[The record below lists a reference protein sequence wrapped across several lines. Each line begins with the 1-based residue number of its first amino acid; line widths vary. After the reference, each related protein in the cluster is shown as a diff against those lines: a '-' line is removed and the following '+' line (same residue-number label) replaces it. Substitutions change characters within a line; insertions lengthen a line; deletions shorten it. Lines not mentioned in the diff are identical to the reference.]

1 MKKSYLFT
9 IILVVVILFILS
21 LSVYAEDTSWLKK
34 WDGVKL
40 VLSSHSGPTTD
51 AYKVLCKEFEQ
62 LTGAKVEV
70 IDESWTDL
78 LSKHLAAFAAH
89 TGAYDVLTWPYIW
102 FGHYVEGQMVENLD
116 TWFAKKEL
124 LDPNYDMEDFVP
136 AILDS
141 YGRYRAGFAKEPDI
155 LWSVPYKF
163 DVYLAQYRTDLF
175 KDAGLVDGEG
185 KAKAPETWEE
195 LLADAKKLAE
205 LKPDMKP
212 LTIPLGIS
220 DPMAATFVPIL
231 ASYGGTKPAVIYD
244 NNGYPR
250 FHGEAGIKAVSILKE
265 MLPYMPPDAL
275 NFDYDKVNAQMAQ
288 GLAAYGINWN
298 AYLPVLLDPSKS
310 KISENVA
317 FALTPGGPAGRP
329 QGLGGWQMGLSV
341 DSKNKEAAFQLL
353 QFLSGKPKSVELA
366 LAGGSVARFSV
377 AQNPDI
383 IKAFPYYPLLIE
395 ALSDVAMR
403 GTDRI
408 WTEVEQALAVGLNEI
423 LLGEDATVGL
433 KSLAGKVYDIA
444 ENAGYNPSATGA
456 RP

>member
-1 MKKSYLFT
+1 MKKVYLFS
-9 IILVVVILFILS
+9 IIVVSLFVCS
-21 LSVYAEDTSWLKK
+21 LCAYAEDMSWLKK
-34 WDGVKL
+34 WDGVEL
-40 VLSSHSGPTTD
+40 VLSTHSGPTTD

-62 LTGAKVEV
+62 LTGAKVKV
-70 IDESWTDL
+70 LDESWTDL

-89 TGAYDVLTWPYIW
+89 SGAYDVLTWPYIW

-116 TWFAKKEL
+116 KWFEKKEL
-124 LDPNYDMEDFVP
+124 VDPNYDMEDFVP
-136 AILDS
+136 AILDA
-141 YGRYRAGFAKEPDI
+141 YGRYRAGFAKEPDV

-175 KDAGLVDGEG
+175 KDAGLVDSEG
-185 KAKAPETWEE
+185 RAKTPETWEE
-195 LLADAKKLAE
+195 LLADAKKLTE

-212 LTIPLGIS
+212 LVIPMAIS

-231 ASYGGTKPAVIYD
+231 ASYSEHRPAVIYD
-244 NNGYPR
+244 KNGYPL
-250 FHGEAGIKAVSILKE
+250 FHGEAGIKAASILKE
-265 MLPYMPPDAL
+265 MLPYMPPDIL

-288 GLAAYGINWN
+288 GLAAYAINWN

-310 KISENVA
+310 TITENVT

-353 QFLSGKPKSVELA
+353 QFLTGKPKAVELA

-377 AQNPDI
+377 AQHPDV

-408 WTEVEQALAVGLNEI
+408 WTEVEHALAVGLNKI
-423 LLGEDATVGL
+423 LLGEEDVAAGL
-433 KSLAGKVYDIA
+433 KTLAREVYEIA
-444 ENAGYNPSATGA
+444 ENAGYNPGA
-456 RP
+456 SGPKP